1 MCTSEPEP
9 GREHHYFADYEAWS
23 DGIPIAW
30 GHVTLT
36 YRVPGDG
43 CFSPADVLSQIRGRA
58 AAQQS
63 VDALEI
69 RVRSLDRL

>member
-9 GREHHYFADYEAWS
+9 GQENHYFADYEAWS
-23 DGIPIAW
+23 DGTPIAW

-36 YRVPGDG
+36 YRVPKDG
-43 CFSPADVLSQIRGRA
+43 RFSPADVLSQIRGRA
-58 AAQQS
+58 AAQHG